1 MKLLLLLLICLC
13 EITAYNQVPVENYTE
28 DDASKEHPGV
38 PKGEVLKC
46 SFTHSKVF
54 PGTVRDYWIYIPA
67 QYRPEKPAC
76 VYISQ
81 DGIQMKAP
89 VVFDNLI
96 DSKEMPVTI
105 GVFIM
110 HGKVP
115 AADNKIALDR
125 FNRSYEYDGLG
136 DAYAKFLLEELL
148 PDVEK
153 QKATD
158 GRPINLSKNGNDRS
172 IGGASSGAI
181 CAFTAAWE
189 RPDAFSR
196 VFSAIGTYV
205 GLRGGDRYSTL
216 VRKYEPKAIKIF
228 LQDGSNDLNIYAG
241 DWFKA
246 NETMERALTF
256 AGYDVAH
263 VWGEG
268 EHNGKHATAIF
279 PEAMRWL
286 WKDYPKEIS
295 TGKSKNQVLTDI
307 LIANEGWELVGKGY
321 GNLKGMAAHPSG
333 EVYFTDMAISKTY
346 KIDDNG
352 DISNGSLGIST
363 GSVFSFNSEG
373 YATTA
378 QANNQTIS
386 NSTAVKKKV
395 MVESRMADDIIT
407 SNNGNI
413 YFTSNGQSESSGKIF
428 LLTPAG
434 KKMQVAAGF
443 KKANGLALSPDGT
456 QLYLSEGASH
466 WLWALQ
472 VTGDG
477 SLQYKQRYGWLHV
490 PDTADNAGA
499 MGIKCDSSGRVY
511 VASSMGIQILDQAGR
526 VNAILPIPSG
536 APLRLCFGGKN
547 FNTIYVSCKDR
558 VYRRRLN
565 VRGINNF
572 DPAYKPIAPRL

>member
-1 MKLLLLLLICLC
+1 
-13 EITAYNQVPVENYTE
+13 
-28 DDASKEHPGV
+28 V
-38 PKGEVLKC
+38 PKGEILKF
-46 SFTHSKVF
+46 SFSQSKIF
-54 PGTVRDYWIYIPA
+54 PGTVRDYWVYIPA
-67 QYRPEKPAC
+67 QYRPEKPAS

-81 DGIQMKAP
+81 DGVQMKAP

-96 DSKEMPVTI
+96 HSKEMPVTI

-110 HGKVP
+110 HGRVP
-115 AADNKIALDR
+115 AADNKTALDR

-153 QKATD
+153 QKASD
-158 GRPINLSKNGNDRS
+158 GRPIKLSPNGNDRS

-216 VRKYEPKAIKIF
+216 VRKYEPKPIRVY

-246 NETMERALTF
+246 NETMERALSF
-256 AGYDVAH
+256 AGYEVSH

-268 EHNGKHATAIF
+268 VHNGRHATAIF
-279 PEAMRWL
+279 PQAMRWL

-295 TGKSKNQVLTDI
+295 AGKSKNQVLTDI
-307 LIANEGWELVGKGY
+307 LISNEPWELVGKGY
-321 GNLKGMAAHPSG
+321 GNINGMAAHPSG
-333 EVYFTDMAISKTY
+333 EVYFTDLATSKTY
-346 KIDDNG
+346 KIDG
-352 DISNGSLGIST
+352 DGKVSEGSGSKYR
-363 GSVFSFNSEG
+363 GSVFSFNTNG
-373 YATTA
+373 YATSA
-378 QANNQTIS
+378 QTNRQIVNYSSDIKKRVMAENVMAN
-386 NSTAVKKKV
+386 
-395 MVESRMADDIIT
+395 DIIT
-407 SNNGNI
+407 TSNGNI
-413 YFTSNGQSESSGKIF
+413 YFTTNDQSENGGKIF

-434 KKMQVAAGF
+434 RKAQVATGL
-443 KKANGLALSPDGT
+443 KKANGLTLSPDGT
-456 QLYLSEGASH
+456 QLYISEGASH

-472 VTGDG
+472 VATDG
-477 SLQYKQRYGWLHV
+477 TLQYKQRYGWLHV
-490 PDTADNAGA
+490 PDTAENAGA
-499 MGIKCDSSGRVY
+499 MGLKCDSSGRVY
-511 VASSMGIQILDQAGR
+511 VASSLGIQILDQAGR

-536 APLRLCFGGKN
+536 QPLRLCFGGKN

-558 VYRRRLN
+558 IYRRKLN
-565 VRGINNF
+565 VRGVNSF
-572 DPAYKPIAPRL
+572 DSPYRPTAPRL